1 MRDLEKYIKS
11 LIEKNELW
19 RFYKTKE
26 WIALRDK
33 ILEENHNECAICKS
47 HGIIKRYDIDDK
59 GTKHLIKTVHH
70 VQHVR
75 KHPALA
81 LSRHYYFEGKKKDN
95 LIVVCKACH
104 NNLHPEKRHRDSN
117 KERFTNEERW

>member
-104 NNLHPEKRHRDSN
+104 NNLHPEKRYRDNN